1 MTIDDQKGRIIAS
14 VFELSSIIEDFQM
27 QSAGVLMSGLNIWL
41 FGLLPSLMTNTEM
54 WTEILSDSL
63 QMAKEMFMVQFSQPL
78 PGLVPE
84 CRNLPKSLNLPNLF
98 DSNVSKGMTKIAWK
112 RIVNKSIR

>member
-27 QSAGVLMSGLNIWL
+27 QAAGGLMSGLDIWL

-63 QMAKEMFMVQFSQPL
+63 QSLEDIQHLLLQNCFLFQEQHHTLPCAGTQEQF
-78 PGLVPE
+78 
-84 CRNLPKSLNLPNLF
+84 
-98 DSNVSKGMTKIAWK
+98 IWK
-112 RIVNKSIR
+112 CKL